1 MLKRYMHKRER
12 HFAMLNDNRVVRPFE
27 WGTEFIGHER
37 DAADP
42 HEIFNRFSAETIANS
57 DEYFSIPKSFEYRLQ
72 ATLLSEPRAV
82 ATGSPQD
89 VPPAKGNPVATAP
102 GSDKNPPATAPGSD
116 KNPPAIAHGTD
127 KNPSAIAGGT
137 DKRAPQILTW
147 PSSVTTPSPE
157 NNTAYATYFPHE
169 DHRAAVIILPHW
181 NAKAGTY
188 FDLCRFFN
196 KVGHSALRLT
206 LPYHEERMP
215 PELER
220 ADYLVAPNVGRS
232 LQSIRQSV
240 ADTRA
245 CVKWLKEQGYEKV
258 GIVGTSIGSCVAFLA
273 FVHDPAIDAAVF
285 NHVSGYMADVVWHGL
300 STYHVRDGFGD
311 NIELDELREYWLPV
325 SPMAYMEKLAT
336 QSPRAQ
342 RYIYTLYD
350 LSFPVDLTRD
360 TMRAL
365 RRHKIKHSKAA
376 IPCGHYTL
384 GEKPWVYLDGYK
396 IIKFLHK
403 NLR

>member
-12 HFAMLNDNRVVRPFE
+12 YFAMLNDDRVVRPFE
-27 WGTEFIGHER
+27 WGLEFIGEDP
-37 DAADP
+37 DALDP
-42 HEIFNRFSAETIANS
+42 HAVLSKFSAETIANS
-57 DEYFSIPKSFEYRLQ
+57 DEYFSIPESFEYRLK
-72 ATLLSEPRAV
+72 A
-82 ATGSPQD
+82 
-89 VPPAKGNPVATAP
+89 
-102 GSDKNPPATAPGSD
+102 
-116 KNPPAIAHGTD
+116 
-127 KNPSAIAGGT
+127 AGPLKPELKT
-137 DKRAPQILTW
+137 LTW
-147 PSSVTTPSPE
+147 PSAVATPSRE

-169 DHRAAVIILPHW
+169 ANRKAAVIVLPHW

-188 FDLCRFFN
+188 FDLCKFFN
-196 KVGHSALRLT
+196 KVGMSALRLT

-215 PELER
+215 PELTR

-245 CVKWLKEQGYEKV
+245 AVLWLKQQGYEKV
-258 GIVGTSIGSCVAFLA
+258 GVVGTSIGSCVAFLA
-273 FVHDPAIDAAVF
+273 FVHDFKIDAAVF
-285 NHVSGYMADVVWHGL
+285 NHVSGYMADVTWHGL

-311 NIELDELREYWLPV
+311 NIDLDELREYWLPV
-325 SPMAYMEKLAT
+325 SPMAYMEKLAA
-336 QSPRAQ
+336 QPPRPQ

-350 LSFPVDLTRD
+350 LSFPVELSRD

-365 RRHKIKHSKAA
+365 KRHKIKHSKAT

-396 IIKFLHK
+396 IIRYLHK
-403 NLR
+403 HLR

>member
-42 HEIFNRFSAETIANS
+42 HEIFSKFSADTIANS
-57 DEYFSIPKSFEYRLQ
+57 DEYFAIPEITDFHIE
-72 ATLLSEPRAV
+72 SEPQKSELGAV
-82 ATGSPQD
+82 APVSPAGSETT
-89 VPPAKGNPVATAP
+89 KGNPVVTAL
-102 GSDKNPPATAPGSD
+102 GSDK
-116 KNPPAIAHGTD
+116 I
-127 KNPSAIAGGT
+127 
-137 DKRAPQILTW
+137 APQILTW
-147 PSSVTTPSPE
+147 TSAVTTPSID

-169 DHRAAVIILPHW
+169 TNRKSAVIVLPHW

-188 FDLCRFFN
+188 FDLCKFFN
-196 KVGHSALRLT
+196 KVGISALRVT

-245 CVKWLKEQGYEKV
+245 CVAWLKKQGYEKI

-273 FVHDPAIDAAVF
+273 LVHDPSIDAAVF

-325 SPMAYMEKLAT
+325 SPMAYMEKLAAQAT
-336 QSPRAQ
+336 RPQ

-350 LSFPVDLTRD
+350 LSFPVDLSRD

-403 NLR
+403 NLK